1 MKREQWS
8 APARY
13 LTLTLIILFLIGL
26 GWYARTIFQPLI
38 IAGLIA
44 YIMMPLVNLLKN
56 RFGMS
61 HKLSVNLVYFLLLAL
76 FIASPIF
83 FVPGLITQVRVFSND
98 LLSIY
103 EETVAF
109 FNKPIVLGP
118 LQVNVGAYFP
128 ELESSIANL
137 LSSLPE
143 RTLRLIESASRNT
156 AWFFVIVV
164 AVYYLLLDWDKLRE
178 LIIRQAPRTFQRD
191 ARTIFLEIKEI
202 WAAYLRSQ
210 IALMVIVGIV
220 FSIVWLAIGLPGA
233 LIIGILAGL
242 LTIIPDLGPLIASLV
257 AIAVALLEG
266 SLYLPLSNFWFA
278 MLVLVIYLVLINLK
292 NIWLR
297 PRLMGRSVHLH
308 EGLVFIAIIAAVLL
322 QGILGAIVVVPVIAS
337 ALAIGRY
344 LKAGIMGY
352 EPVLRNDLY
361 EAWEAEQV
369 KEEKPEEKEEEI
381 TQSR

>member
-1 MKREQWS
+1 MNRKKWS
-8 APARY
+8 MPARY
-13 LTLTLIILFLIGL
+13 LTLALMIAFVFGL
-26 GWYARTIFQPLI
+26 SWYARSIFQPLI

-44 YIMMPLVNLLKN
+44 YIMMPAVNMLKKH
-56 RFGMS
+56 FKMK
-61 HKLSVNLVYFLLLAL
+61 HKLAVNLVYFILLLL
-76 FIASPIF
+76 FFASPVL
-83 FVPGLITQVRVFSND
+83 FVPELISQTQTFSND
-98 LLSIY
+98 LLVIY
-103 EETVAF
+103 AEALDF
-109 FNKPIVLGP
+109 FNQPIALGP
-118 LQVNVGAYFP
+118 LVVNVGSYFP
-128 ELESSIANL
+128 EFENSIATL

-143 RTLRLIESASRNT
+143 RTLHLIESASRNT

-178 LIIRQAPRTFQRD
+178 LLIRQAPKTHQRD
-191 ARTIFLEIKEI
+191 ARLIFLEIKEI

-266 SLYLPLSNFWFA
+266 SLFLNLSNFWFA
-278 MLVLVIYLVLINLK
+278 ALVLVIYLILINLK

-322 QGILGAIVVVPVIAS
+322 QGVLGAIVIVPVIAS

-344 LKAGIMGY
+344 LKAGILGY
-352 EPVLRNDLY
+352 EPVLREDLY
-361 EAWEAEQV
+361 EAWEAEQGEVEV
-369 KEEKPEEKEEEI
+369 KEEETK
-381 TQSR
+381 